1 MRRNAVIG
9 SLTLALAA
17 TVLVGC
23 GSNDSSS
30 SSSGDYCDELKADKA
45 YFESLSGSNA
55 DLGNLDQV
63 FEKVHSLADNAPDNI
78 SADWKTLD
86 DAITTI
92 ETALSDAG
100 IKASDLAAMQKGQ
113 IPPGADLSKLQELA
127 PKLQSL
133 NGSEVSDAAQNIA
146 DDAKKNC
153 DVDLSAS

>member
-1 MRRNAVIG
+1 MRTNAVIG
-9 SLTLALAA
+9 SLTLAFTATLLAA
-17 TVLVGC
+17 C
-23 GSNDSSS
+23 GSDGSGS
-30 SSSGDYCDELKADKA
+30 SSSGSYCDELKADKT

-63 FEKVHSLADNAPDNI
+63 FEKVHSLADNAPDSI

-153 DVDLSAS
+153 DVDLTAS